1 MKAGTDLPIVTRPT
15 LDSREVLTRITQ
27 KETRPVMVF
36 EREIYISRSSREMM
50 VLKRERARV
59 RKRWEQI
66 IRTENADSASF
77 FTHELSIHYMNSDDA
92 TMVWGLDELE
102 DNYEGMD
109 EWRSGVQ
116 TDLWNRG

>member
-1 MKAGTDLPIVTRPT
+1 MTDPI
-15 LDSREVLTRITQ
+15 
-27 KETRPVMVF
+27 
-36 EREIYISRSSREMM
+36 
-50 VLKRERARV
+50 LKRERARV

-66 IRTENADSASF
+66 IHTENADSASF

-92 TMVWGLDELE
+92 TMVWGLDEHE

-116 TDLWNRG
+116 NDLWNRG